1 MSDFYD
7 FDNEKIQDN
16 SRTDFNDSVSDK
28 EILGTDTGKQV
39 MSDHLD
45 MIDFEKEIQREP
57 DIERRSM
64 REVQDPD
71 YYPVSGDG
79 DYRSGRTGSGY
90 SGGQTDGRTNSRTGS
105 GYQGGQADGYWSSQ
119 TGGSANDQGGR
130 NVTTENQYN
139 SQYSSEK
146 KDRPEPPRNNGR
158 YSYRGG
164 GSSGSSGGGPNGPSG
179 PGYNHYSRIPEE
191 PGRRRQRKNSPFM
204 KFATLV
210 AGAILFGI
218 IAGVTMIGVN
228 KLSGGSSS
236 GTTSQRIETTTD
248 SADSKGKESGSQKSA
263 ESDNTVTKVVEKVM
277 PSVVSITGT
286 YQTSGGFFGF
296 DSGEQQ
302 GAGSG
307 FIIAQDDKSIM
318 IATNNHVVQNS
329 TELKVGFIDGQSAS
343 ATIVGTDAEADLA
356 VIAVKTSDLKKETLS
371 KIKVAVLGDSDSL
384 EVGQTVIAIGNA
396 LGYGQSVTTGVISA
410 KDREISFTDG
420 TMTLLQTDAAI
431 NPGNSGGVLCDTSG
445 KVIGINNAKL
455 EDTSVE
461 GMCYAIPITTA
472 NTILTDLMNAGSINE
487 ADASYLGIVGKT
499 IDTSTSA
506 ALGMPSGVYVSQVVK
521 GSPAEKAGIS
531 AGDVITAFN
540 GNNVSTMDGLKSKLS
555 AKAAGTEITLTIQR
569 ANQNGEYEKK
579 NVKVTLGKKSDYETE
594 TSENQQ
600 DQQQNQ
606 QQDQQQNGNGGSRG
620 VDPYDYFFGNGE
632 DGGQGDGF
640 NNGGQGEEFNED
652 GQDDNS
658 DSGNPFEYFFNNY

>member
-7 FDNEKIQDN
+7 FDNGRIEDN
-16 SRTDFNDSVSDK
+16 SRTDFSTSSAGR
-28 EILGTDTGKQV
+28 ESGGTDTGKPV
-39 MSDHLD
+39 LSEHLD

-57 DIERRSM
+57 DFDRRSM
-64 REVQDPD
+64 QEVKDPD
-71 YYPVSGDG
+71 YYPVSGDD
-79 DYRSGRTGSGY
+79 DYRS
-90 SGGQTDGRTNSRTGS
+90 SRTGS
-105 GYQGGQADGYWSSQ
+105 GHSGGQDDTRLNSQ
-119 TGGSANDQGGR
+119 TGGSYHDQDGR
-130 NVTTENQYN
+130 NVTMENQYN
-139 SQYSSEK
+139 SQFASEK
-146 KDRPEPPRNNGR
+146 TSRPEAPRNNGR
-158 YSYRGG
+158 YSFKN
-164 GSSGSSGGGPNGPSG
+164 SSRTEGTGGGPGGPDG
-179 PGYNHYSRIPEE
+179 PDYHPFTRIPDD
-191 PGRRRQRKNSPFM
+191 PGRRRQRKNSPF
-204 KFATLV
+204 KGFVTLV
-210 AGAILFGI
+210 AGAVLFGI
-218 IAGVTMIGVN
+218 IAGITMVGVN
-228 KLSGGSSS
+228 KISGGSSS

-248 SADSKGKESGSQKSA
+248 SADSKGTESGSQKSA
-263 ESDNTVTKVVEKVM
+263 DSEDTVTKVVQQVM

-286 YQTSGGFFGF
+286 YQTQGFFGF
-296 DSGEQQ
+296 DGGEQQ

-307 FIIAQDDKSIM
+307 FIIAQDDKSIL

-329 TELKVGFIDGQSAS
+329 TALTVGFVDGNTAAAS
-343 ATIVGTDAEADLA
+343 IVGTDSEADLA
-356 VIAVKTSDLKKETLS
+356 VIAVKASDLKKETIS
-371 KIKVAVLGDSDSL
+371 KIKVAVLGDSDKL
-384 EVGQTVIAIGNA
+384 EVGQPVIAIGNA

-410 KDREISFTDG
+410 KNREVSFTDG

-472 NTILTDLMNAGSINE
+472 NTILTDLMNAGSIN
-487 ADASYLGIVGKT
+487 ADDASYLGIVGKT
-499 IDTSTSA
+499 IDASTSA
-506 ALGMPSGVYVSQVVK
+506 ALGMPSGVYVSQVVS

-579 NVKVTLGKKSDYETE
+579 NVKVTLGKKSDYEKE
-594 TSENQQ
+594 ASENQQ

-606 QQDQQQNGNGGSRG
+606 QQDRQQNGNGNSRG
-620 VDPYDYFFGNGE
+620 TDPYDYFFGNG
-632 DGGQGDGF
+632 DGSGQGDGF
-640 NNGGQGEEFNED
+640 NDD
-652 GQDDNS
+652 GQDGNS